1 MEAKKPRS
9 VNEYII
15 DAEIKYGA
23 KFDSVSRQIMSEY
36 LELHRNTRDNRINLK
51 DTIDHVIADARVG
64 NEYAVYVKLF
74 LDGVRYGK

>member
-9 VNEYII
+9 ANEYIV

-23 KFDSVSRQIMSEY
+23 KFDSVSKEILTQY
-36 LELHRNTRDNRINLK
+36 LELHRNDWDKRINLK
-51 DTIDHVIADARVG
+51 DTIDHIVSDARIG

>member
-23 KFDSVSRQIMSEY
+23 KFDSVSKEILTQY
-36 LELHRNTRDNRINLK
+36 LELHRNDRDNRINFK
-51 DTIDHVIADARVG
+51 DTLDHVIADARAG

>member
-23 KFDSVSRQIMSEY
+23 KFDSVSKEILTQY
-36 LELHRNTRDNRINLK
+36 LELHRNDRDNRINLK
-51 DTIDHVIADARVG
+51 DTLDHVIADARAG

-74 LDGVRYGK
+74 LDGIRYGK

>member
-9 VNEYII
+9 ANEYIV

-23 KFDSVSRQIMSEY
+23 KFDSVSKKILTEY
-36 LELHRNTRDNRINLK
+36 LELHRNDRDKRINLR
-51 DTIDHVIADARVG
+51 DAIDHVKFDANAG

-74 LDGVRYGK
+74 LDGIRYGK

>member
-9 VNEYII
+9 ANEYIV

-23 KFDSVSRQIMSEY
+23 KFDSVSKEILTQY
-36 LELHRNTRDNRINLK
+36 LELHRNDRDKRINLK
-51 DTIDHVIADARVG
+51 DTIDHIVSDARIG